1 MNASH
6 ASSVYVYIVRWLLI
20 GVWSVLLTGCQSIG
34 NNTATPSEPPPS
46 LSELAHQ
53 AAEEMVS
60 HHPDILSSSPMIAA
74 TFVDIDNLDS
84 SSTLGRITSEIMA
97 SALVRQGMQLRE
109 VKIRDNLFMEESM
122 GEHIL
127 PRQLNRASARLDAR
141 SILMG
146 TYAQGEDYLYVSAR
160 LVRLTDA
167 LVLGSADFQIRL
179 DNNIRSLLDDGG
191 W

>member
-6 ASSVYVYIVRWLLI
+6 ASGAYVYIVRWLLI
-20 GVWSVLLTGCQSIG
+20 GVWSVLLAGCQTLG
-34 NNTATPSEPPPS
+34 NNTATAVEPPPS

-60 HHPDILSSSPMIAA
+60 HHPDILRYSPMIAA

-84 SSTLGRITSEIMA
+84 SSTLGRISSEIMA

-109 VKIRDNLFMEESM
+109 VKMRDSLFIEESV
-122 GEHIL
+122 GELIL
-127 PRQLNRASARLDAR
+127 SRQLHRASAHIGAR

-146 TYAQGEDYLYVSAR
+146 TYAEGEDYLYVSTR
-160 LVRLTDA
+160 LVRSTDA

-179 DNNIRSLLDDGG
+179 DNNIRSLLDDGS